1 MDSYKKTL
9 YSKKFS
15 NDINFVAMQSR
26 RVPWDDSDAA
36 YILSTSDYMIQTSLG
51 IKDAS

>member
-1 MDSYKKTL
+1 VMDSYKKTL

-26 RVPWDDSDAA
+26 RVP
-36 YILSTSDYMIQTSLG
+36 
-51 IKDAS
+51 